1 MNPGEIYVIG
11 DLHIGLADGD
21 EGPIVR
27 WLDRLAQRRPSAL
40 YMNGDVFHYLV
51 GDAKFY
57 TTSVE
62 RVFAALRALRDRGVE
77 IYYIEG
83 NRDFF
88 LEGSLAEESVTDVA
102 IERTIEAGDKRYLI
116 IHGDMINDRD
126 YPYRFWRRFSKNPVM
141 RFGVKLTPKGIARR
155 FVDSAER
162 KLAKS
167 NFKHKYRLP
176 LELMAAYGEKKAAA
190 GYDFVV
196 FGHFHQKTEIAAGT
210 ATVTVLPAWF
220 DEGEAMVIDPSTGSY
235 RWEVV

>member
-1 MNPGEIYVIG
+1 MSAGEIYVIG
-11 DLHIGLADGD
+11 DLHIGLSEGD

-27 WLDRLAQRRPSAL
+27 WLERLKQRQPAAL

-51 GDAKFY
+51 GDPKFY
-57 TTSVE
+57 TSSVT
-62 RVFAALRALRDRGVE
+62 RAFDKIRELRDGGIEVF
-77 IYYIEG
+77 YIEG

-88 LEGSLAEESVTDVA
+88 LEGSLAEKSVTSIA
-102 IERTIEAGDKRYLI
+102 IHRTIEAGPRRYLI

-141 RFGVKLTPKGIARR
+141 RLGVKLTPKGIARR

-162 KLAKS
+162 KLARS

-176 LELMAAYGEKKAAA
+176 TELMAEYGKKQGEA
-190 GYDFVV
+190 GYDHVV
-196 FGHFHQKTEIAAGT
+196 FGHFHEKLELPAGR

-220 DEGEAMVIDPSTGSY
+220 EQGEAMVIEPETGAY